1 VTVAFSATPQVG
13 DIMRIVTTRPQPA
26 FARYNSTGSTSSIPT
41 EKKSS
46 GGTDYPRGAWTYKAD
61 QGVWT
66 PTALFHFTRGSI
78 ALASLYVT
86 NLVYPTQTTSAAI
99 GGDNRIESAVDVA
112 LSDYIPGY
120 IMSGVAAYSTKANG
134 YFGKHNA
141 MGVWTQTLISTN
153 ESPIDFIQRL
163 ADNGFPPNGKVFD
176 RPDGSVLVAAIKQSY
191 VPDYSLS
198 NIISVK
204 KNYVAE
210 PPTGVAVLSK
220 YPETMRLNNGQF
232 FNAINSGWTSGTQY
246 LFDGSDSPD
255 PTNSGTDFAFAT
267 VTAGSSATVQLDIQ
281 DFCPVVF
288 DPINKIV
295 IKGLS
300 GVVEA
305 QLEVRLKSTGVVTA
319 TQSIWAGQRMLIS
332 QNESPEI
339 TREMIS
345 EMFDLLKSYNRFNR
359 NNYFARIV
367 LTFRDSDLI
376 SGSTMVPRITEIE
389 VWGDYNAAWVSLLTD
404 DIAET
409 NDDGY
414 GSPSGWTTTS
424 AVTNVGPSYWKRQL
438 GKNLSFKYMTPS
450 YYKRL
455 TPKYNADW
463 FDCRY
468 RLATIN
474 QTRISTV
481 DCKNIAE
488 RYLNEAVIKSN
499 TYSVTALLDPRVD
512 LGDTVSVSLP
522 DGSVLDLM
530 VYSYSDS
537 GGADDMSCTYEL
549 VDYSGIG

>member
-1 VTVAFSATPQVG
+1 
-13 DIMRIVTTRPQPA
+13 
-26 FARYNSTGSTSSIPT
+26 
-41 EKKSS
+41 
-46 GGTDYPRGAWTYKAD
+46 
-61 QGVWT
+61 
-66 PTALFHFTRGSI
+66 
-78 ALASLYVT
+78 
-86 NLVYPTQTTSAAI
+86 
-99 GGDNRIESAVDVA
+99 
-112 LSDYIPGY
+112 
-120 IMSGVAAYSTKANG
+120 
-134 YFGKHNA
+134 
-141 MGVWTQTLISTN
+141 
-153 ESPIDFIQRL
+153 
-163 ADNGFPPNGKVFD
+163 
-176 RPDGSVLVAAIKQSY
+176 
-191 VPDYSLS
+191 
-198 NIISVK
+198 
-204 KNYVAE
+204 
-210 PPTGVAVLSK
+210 
-220 YPETMRLNNGQF
+220 MRLNNGQF

-389 VWGDYNAAWVSLLTD
+389 VWGDYNAAWMSLLTD

-438 GKNLSFKYMTPS
+438 GKNISFKYMTPG

-455 TPKYNADW
+455 TPKYSADW

-468 RLATIN
+468 RLVTIN